1 MMSDPV
7 NQLTKE
13 IAKYA
18 VAFNLAALIVIWLI
32 TGEFKETVAGI
43 VLGGTVGILM
53 FMELGRT
60 LQKAVHMNAGS
71 AQAFTTIKYSL
82 RFAVTAVVV
91 LLALKAPYISDIGA
105 IVGLLSVKIVVW
117 GKYLLE
123 GRKARVNHF

>member
-1 MMSDPV
+1 MDPV

-18 VAFNLAALIVIWLI
+18 LIFNGLAFSVLWAV
-32 TGEFKETVAGI
+32 TGNFMETAAGI
-43 VLGGTVGILM
+43 FLGGAVAILM

-60 LQKAVHMNAGS
+60 LQKAVTMSSGG
-71 AQAFTTIKYSL
+71 AQAFATMKYTL

-91 LLALKAPYISDIGA
+91 LLALKAPYISDMGTIL
-105 IVGLLSVKIVVW
+105 GLLSVKIVVW

-123 GRKARVNHF
+123 GRKSKEHHS

>member
-1 MMSDPV
+1 MKDPV

-18 VAFNLAALIVIWLI
+18 LLFNAAALMLVWVFTKDF
-32 TGEFKETVAGI
+32 TGALLGV
-43 VLGGTVGILM
+43 VLGGAVSILL

-60 LQKAVHMNAGS
+60 LQKAVTMS
-71 AQAFTTIKYSL
+71 SSRAQAFASMKYTL

-91 LLALKAPYISDIGA
+91 LLALKAPYISNIGT
-105 IVGLLSVKIVVW
+105 ILGLLSVKIVVW

-123 GRKARVNHF
+123 GRQSEHNHF